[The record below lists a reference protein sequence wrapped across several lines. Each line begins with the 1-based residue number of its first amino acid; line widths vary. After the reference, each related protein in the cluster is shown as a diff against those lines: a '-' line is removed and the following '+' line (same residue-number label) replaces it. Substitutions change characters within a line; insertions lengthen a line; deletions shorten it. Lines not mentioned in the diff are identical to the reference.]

1 MNIYCIESY
10 SENIPYPTWHKQKQ
24 NPDIIIVPW
33 LEAQALKKALQLKEK
48 ENLEKLLIFAFDAEN
63 KAPPTA
69 TTEKLDINWS
79 EISGFLVG
87 SNWRNHEAILKTHW
101 QRLQDEFLE
110 QQTLLQLQENCALLR
125 IQIEKVDKEL
135 KFEKNQIKN
144 LKEKFDQLN
153 HSLRLHEDYK
163 NQQSHIA
170 ELSEQWENTFQ
181 SVDSPICLVDS
192 RFRAIRANK
201 SFLELAVNRRFTP
214 EKNIFE
220 NFLGFDIELEPQ
232 KPLRALQKTTNS
244 KAQKK
249 EFEILWHAGDYHVVV
264 FRDVTN
270 EAQMERDLLR
280 ASKASELGIITSSIA
295 HELNNPLAGMLSL
308 VQLMKMTISKESPVF
323 EDLAAM
329 EEAIIRCKE
338 IVIQLLSHVRTPPQV

>member
-1 MNIYCIESY
+1 MNVYCIEGQALT
-10 SENIPYPTWHKQKQ
+10 ENQIPYPVWQKQKQ
-24 NPDIIIVPW
+24 TPDIVIIPW
-33 LEAQALKKALQLKEK
+33 LDQTALKKALQLREFKEK
-48 ENLEKLLIFAFDAEN
+48 ILIFAYEAEN
-63 KAPPTA
+63 KNSARINGTGP
-69 TTEKLDINWS
+69 LDLSWS
-79 EISGFLVG
+79 EINGFLVG
-87 SNWRNHEAILKTHW
+87 NNWRNHESILKTHF
-101 QRLQDEFLE
+101 QRQQDESLE
-110 QQTLLQLQENCALLR
+110 KETILQLQENCALLR
-125 IQIEKVDKEL
+125 IQIEKADKDL
-135 KFEKNQIKN
+135 KFEKNKIKD
-144 LKEKFDQLN
+144 LKEKFNQLN
-153 HSLRLHEDYK
+153 NSLRLNEDYK
-163 NQQSHIA
+163 KQQKSIA

-232 KPLRALQKTTNS
+232 KPQRVMQNS
-244 KAQKK
+244 KTKK
-249 EFEILWHAGDYHVVV
+249 REFEITWHAGDYHVVV
-264 FRDVTN
+264 FRDVTD

-308 VQLMKMTISKESPVF
+308 VQLMKMDISKESPIS

-329 EEAIIRCKE
+329 EEAIQRCKE
-338 IVIQLLSHVRTPPQV
+338 IVIQLLSHVRTHPEV